1 MSDIIFNHQAIH
13 SPYHDVRKV
22 QKEIK
27 PGSDPENKRQSLSN
41 HISLTR
47 GMWLHVIMLLH
58 AALYPVPITVE
69 KYLIPFWIP
78 ACTDIFEYA
87 SFDIPTQIKVNRRKT
102 NRDNSQR

>member
-27 PGSDPENKRQSLSN
+27 PGSDPENRRQSLSN

-47 GMWLHVIMLLH
+47 GMWLHVLMLLH

-78 ACTDIFEYA
+78 ACTHIFEYA
-87 SFDIPTQIKVNRRKT
+87 SFDIPTQI
-102 NRDNSQR
+102 

>member
-27 PGSDPENKRQSLSN
+27 PGSDPENRRQSLSN

-47 GMWLHVIMLLH
+47 GMCLHVIMLLH

-69 KYLIPFWIP
+69 KYLIPF
-78 ACTDIFEYA
+78 
-87 SFDIPTQIKVNRRKT
+87 
-102 NRDNSQR
+102 

>member
-27 PGSDPENKRQSLSN
+27 PGSDPENRRQSLSY

-78 ACTDIFEYA
+78 ACTHIFEYA
-87 SFDIPTQIKVNRRKT
+87 SFDIDRYKVNRRKT